1 MAGGDGVEQRDLVAL
16 VVDSVGAVV
25 DTDVIWEPYRLVGPG
40 GEVVT
45 AVSGFLHDLQASG
58 RTAATQRSYA
68 LDLLRWFR
76 FLWAIDVPWIQ
87 ATSGEARDFSRWL
100 ALVDKPRRAAAPER
114 AAGTA
119 NPVTGKRSPGRRY
132 APSTLAHSETVLRG
146 FYAFHLEAGSGPIMN
161 PFPLVRERAG
171 GRAHA
176 HHNPMEP
183 FEKERSGRYRP
194 RLAQR
199 VPRRIPDERFNQIF
213 AQLRSDRDRALVAF
227 WVSTGAR
234 ASELLGARGG
244 DVDPK
249 QQLIT
254 VVRKGSRAV
263 QQLPACADAFVWL
276 RLYQCALDAGV
287 PSGADD
293 PLWWASRGTP
303 RPLTYHSARAM
314 FTRANWGLGAN
325 WSLHDLRHTAAYRM
339 ARDPQLPLCDVQ
351 WVLGHAH
358 LSTTQLYLT
367 PAPNEVIAEVLAH
380 HQRRLA
386 AETRSV
392 EPSPVGGDAGS
403 GYRAESL
410 ATLFGKTSS
419 GKRQS

>member
-1 MAGGDGVEQRDLVAL
+1 MTGAEAAEQRDLIAL
-16 VVDSVGAVV
+16 VVGRVGAVV
-25 DTDVIWEPYRLVGPG
+25 ATDVLWEPYRLVDPA
-40 GEVVT
+40 GETV
-45 AVSGFLHDLQASG
+45 ASVSSFLHELQASG

-76 FLWAIDVPWIQ
+76 FLWAVDVSWVQ
-87 ATSGEARDFSRWL
+87 ATRSEARDFCRWL
-100 ALVDKPRRAAAPER
+100 GLVDKPRRAAA
-114 AAGTA
+114 ATGAVGVA
-119 NPVTGKRSPGRRY
+119 NPVTGKRSPGGMY
-132 APSTLAHSETVLRG
+132 ASSTLAHSETVLRG
-146 FYAFHLEAGSGPIMN
+146 FYAFHLETGSGPIMN

-171 GRAHA
+171 RRAHA

-183 FEKERSGRYRP
+183 FGKERSGRYRP
-194 RLAQR
+194 RVAQR

-213 AQLRSDRDRALVAF
+213 AQLRCDRDRALVAF

-244 DVDPK
+244 DVDPG

-276 RLYQCALDAGV
+276 RLYQRSLDSSV
-287 PSGADD
+287 PAGADD
-293 PLWWASRGTP
+293 PLWWTSRGAP
-303 RPLTYHSARAM
+303 RPLTYHAARAM
-314 FTRANWGLGAN
+314 FTRANQALGAN
-325 WSLHDLRHTAAYRM
+325 WSLHDLRHTAAHRM
-339 ARDPQLPLCDVQ
+339 ARDPLMPLTDVQ

-367 PAPNEVIAEVLAH
+367 PAPSEVIIEVLAH

-386 AETRSV
+386 AQTRCG
-392 EPSPVGGDAGS
+392 EPSPVADEVLPPS

-410 ATLFGKTSS
+410 ATLFGK
-419 GKRQS
+419 RAP